1 MRIYFRI
8 DENPHTNKSETDRD
22 ITKSVGKSDWATCLS
37 ARTTKMFKINPITP
51 NTAAK
56 LPEKLLG
63 I

>member
-1 MRIYFRI
+1 M
-8 DENPHTNKSETDRD
+8 DRD